1 MHSAQPAG
9 FEGIKA
15 RVTPLP
21 FSYAYCT
28 VAIQPVTIMSVLVT
42 LSLLSLCF
50 VGISAQNDEEFK
62 VTEPKAGDTV
72 TISKYTTD
80 GVVVPIK
87 WTVPAALADKPVIIS
102 LVQGNDLS
110 SLSTVSQINGAS
122 SLHCKPSPSH
132 EQSAENQRHQL
143 AHRTPAHIHGAATSS
158 TARSYSDTAMARHRG
173 VITRLN

>member
-1 MHSAQPAG
+1 MSA
-9 FEGIKA
+9 FIE
-15 RVTPLP
+15 
-21 FSYAYCT
+21 
-28 VAIQPVTIMSVLVT
+28 

-50 VGISAQNDEEFK
+50 VGISAQNDDVFK

-87 WTVPAALADKPVIIS
+87 WTVPASMADKPVIIS

-122 SLHCKPSPSH
+122 LLSRWHTELPCPW
-132 EQSAENQRHQL
+132 
-143 AHRTPAHIHGAATSS
+143 ATC
-158 TARSYSDTAMARHRG
+158 
-173 VITRLN
+173 